1 MSHIEVPSLKRPRGD
16 YRPPSKALQTIVNK
30 RRVVSNSLQD
40 ALQASMLN
48 NANIG
53 VFSGSIDKQ
62 KRKRMKQRTDGV
74 TEIVVGRLNG
84 TKKMLKRSF
93 IDDDDEWAPPSKF
106 KKPRPIST
114 PMIVDLTITD
124 DDGLDFLPPR
134 AISSSTLASQNPKP
148 KAKPTP
154 KLPISY
160 TRILSSLS
168 IFHRL
173 YIL

>member
-1 MSHIEVPSLKRPRGD
+1 MW
-16 YRPPSKALQTIVNK
+16 
-30 RRVVSNSLQD
+30 
-40 ALQASMLN
+40 N
-48 NANIG
+48 NTNLG
-53 VFSGSIDKQ
+53 VFSGSLDKQ
-62 KRKRMKQRTDGV
+62 KRIRMKQRRDGV
-74 TEIVVGRLNG
+74 TEIVVGRPNR

-124 DDGLDFLPPR
+124 DDDLDFLPPR
-134 AISSSTLASQNPKP
+134 AISSSTLASQNLNRKR
-148 KAKPTP
+148 TN
-154 KLPISY
+154 PISY

>member
-1 MSHIEVPSLKRPRGD
+1 
-16 YRPPSKALQTIVNK
+16 
-30 RRVVSNSLQD
+30 
-40 ALQASMLN
+40 
-48 NANIG
+48 
-53 VFSGSIDKQ
+53 
-62 KRKRMKQRTDGV
+62 MKGKINTGHTGNLGLCQWDIFGAKTGV
-74 TEIVVGRLNG
+74 TSRHNDSRTSTTLLIVSSIPAVIVVGRPNG

-93 IDDDDEWAPPSKF
+93 IYDDDEWAPTSKF

-124 DDGLDFLPPR
+124 DDDLNFLPPL
-134 AISSSTLASQNPKP
+134 AISSSTLGSQNPKP